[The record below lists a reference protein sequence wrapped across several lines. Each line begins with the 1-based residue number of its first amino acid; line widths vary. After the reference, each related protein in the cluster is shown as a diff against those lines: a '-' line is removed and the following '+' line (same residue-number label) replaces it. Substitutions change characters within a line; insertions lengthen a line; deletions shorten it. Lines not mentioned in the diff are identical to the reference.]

1 LRRYIA
7 EAGRKRGSNYDRPGN
22 HHHKPDKDCEI
33 ATLDARAMQTLFE
46 GLNTQIKG
54 MTTQIERL
62 TTQIEALAN
71 ARPHVTTQ
79 IENLTNALLADQFG
93 DPSALEEDPAPN
105 LGAEEDPVLQ
115 SSDDA
120 FILKPTP
127 SITCATQLNRDPINE
142 RAGCVPGDLE
152 LMRQG

>member
-54 MTTQIERL
+54 M
-62 TTQIEALAN
+62 
-71 ARPHVTTQ
+71 TTQ